1 MSKENTGFAIKY
13 ESDSVDM
20 YGDEIVMFFT
30 GATRKHDARW
40 TSGVPGAIKRY
51 ESQEQ
56 AEKALRRTERWWQ
69 CEVISYKEALEH
81 SAENAK
87 AADEESAMDDAYY
100 DDY

>member
-1 MSKENTGFAIKY
+1 MSKDNTGFAIKY
-13 ESDSVDM
+13 ESSSVDM

-40 TSGVPGAIKRY
+40 TSGMPNAVKRY
-51 ESQEQ
+51 ATKEQ
-56 AEKALRRTERWWQ
+56 AEKALRRTGRWWR
-69 CEVISYKEALEH
+69 CEVITYKEALEH

-87 AADEESAMDDAYY
+87 AADEESALDDAYC